1 MILAFK
7 IGFLPI
13 RIWDL
18 LDVLIVGYLLYQI
31 YRLLRGNIAMNI
43 FLGVVLLYVFYW
55 VVEQLEMELLSWVLE
70 KFVSVGV
77 IIIVIIFQQEIR
89 NFLLFLG
96 KTTLKQRSNVIARF
110 LDFTSQDDKL
120 KEKESHD
127 LSRVILRLSKS
138 KTGALILLAR
148 DENLDGVVLQGTELN
163 AQLSETLVETIFHKN
178 SPLHDG
184 AMLLRHGIISKAG
197 CVLPLSE
204 RTDLPKQFGLR
215 HRAAIGFSEKVD
227 AGAIVVSEESGRVTW
242 VKDGRFQAVKE
253 ESELTKILLGHL

>member
-43 FLGVVLLYVFYW
+43 FLGVVLLYVVYW
-55 VVEQLEMELLSWVLE
+55 IVEQLEMELLSWVLE

-77 IIIVIIFQQEIR
+77 IIIVIIFQQEMR

-110 LDFTSQDDKL
+110 MDFTSQDDKL
-120 KEKESHD
+120 KEKESQD

-184 AMLLRHGIISKAG
+184 AMLLRHGMISKAG

-204 RTDLPKQFGLR
+204 RTDLPKKFGLR

-227 AGAIVVSEESGRVTW
+227 AGAIVVSEESGRITW
-242 VKDGRFQAVKE
+242 VKDGRFQTVKE